1 MWRSRRAVGEV
12 LRAAARRSA
21 GPRCLHRPDHLASA
35 AATTRAPRRVDID
48 ARRPSPGR
56 GSRRDSLASSRSFS
70 ADASPSSRGACWS
83 CGVATTASDLF
94 FCGGCGGVLPAL
106 AEGDDVNGSLLL
118 FRVLGV
124 DPPRFAV
131 SNDELERAM
140 KNLQKT
146 LHPDK
151 FSTAPNVAREHSAD
165 QASLVNRAYATLRD
179 PLRRAKY
186 MLRAFGAG
194 VAEESGMGDERG
206 GDRGDTLLDP
216 TLLMEVME
224 TREAIERAGDDA
236 SALGAMATANDA
248 AEHECVAA
256 LGAAMDAGNL
266 ATARKETVRLT
277 YLVRIRDEIKRRL
290 PPG

>member
-1 MWRSRRAVGEV
+1 MA
-12 LRAAARRSA
+12 
-21 GPRCLHRPDHLASA
+21 A

-56 GSRRDSLASSRSFS
+56 ESRRDSLASSRSFS

-186 MLRAFGAG
+186 MLRAAGAG

-206 GDRGDTLLDP
+206 AAGDTLLDP
-216 TLLMEVME
+216 TLLMDVME

-248 AEHECVAA
+248 AENSCVAA
-256 LGAAMDAGNL
+256 LGAAMDAGDL

>member
-1 MWRSRRAVGEV
+1 MA
-12 LRAAARRSA
+12 
-21 GPRCLHRPDHLASA
+21 A

-94 FCGGCGGVLPAL
+94 FCGGCGVVLPAL

-151 FSTAPNVAREHSAD
+151 FSTAPVVAREHSAD

-186 MLRAFGAG
+186 MLRAAGAG
-194 VAEESGMGDERG
+194 VAEESGMGDEQG
-206 GDRGDTLLDP
+206 SPAGDTIDP
-216 TLLMEVME
+216 TLLMDVME

-236 SALGAMATANDA
+236 SALGAMASANDA
-248 AEHECVAA
+248 AESSCVAA
-256 LGAAMDAGNL
+256 IGNAMDAGDL
-266 ATARKETVRLT
+266 AAARKETVRLT
-277 YLVRIRDEIKRRL
+277 YLARIRDEIKRRL

>member
-1 MWRSRRAVGEV
+1 MA
-12 LRAAARRSA
+12 
-21 GPRCLHRPDHLASA
+21 A

-56 GSRRDSLASSRSFS
+56 ESRRDSLASSRSFS

-194 VAEESGMGDERG
+194 VAEESGMGDEQG
-206 GDRGDTLLDP
+206 SPAGDTIDP
-216 TLLMEVME
+216 TLLMDVME

-256 LGAAMDAGNL
+256 LGAAMDAGDL

>member
-21 GPRCLHRPDHLASA
+21 GPRCLHRPDHLAAA

-186 MLRAFGAG
+186 MLRAAGAG
-194 VAEESGMGDERG
+194 VAEESGMGDEQAAPRG
-206 GDRGDTLLDP
+206 HFIDP

-236 SALGAMATANDA
+236 ARWARWPPLTTPPSIA
-248 AEHECVAA
+248 CVAA
-256 LGAAMDAGNL
+256 LGAAMDAGDL